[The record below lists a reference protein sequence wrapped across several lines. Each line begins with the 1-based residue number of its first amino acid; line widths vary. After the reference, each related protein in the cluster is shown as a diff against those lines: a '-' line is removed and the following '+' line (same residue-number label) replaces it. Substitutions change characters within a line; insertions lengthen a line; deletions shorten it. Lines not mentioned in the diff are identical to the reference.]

1 MKIKFN
7 WGTGIA
13 IFVGIFILFILT
25 FVYKCTQQNIDLVST
40 NYYDQEIQY
49 QKQIN
54 RLSNSSDL
62 QTKVA
67 VVVGIGVVTIQFPD
81 TFENSKLIGKIAFFK
96 PDNAANDFEVTLKLN
111 EKLTQQIS
119 TEKLPSGRW
128 NIKISY
134 VDGVKEYYSEEKI
147 LLN

>member
-1 MKIKFN
+1 M
-7 WGTGIA
+7 
-13 IFVGIFILFILT
+13 
-25 FVYKCTQQNIDLVST
+25 YKCTQQNIDLVSA

-81 TFENSKLIGKIAFFK
+81 TFENSKLTGKIAFFK